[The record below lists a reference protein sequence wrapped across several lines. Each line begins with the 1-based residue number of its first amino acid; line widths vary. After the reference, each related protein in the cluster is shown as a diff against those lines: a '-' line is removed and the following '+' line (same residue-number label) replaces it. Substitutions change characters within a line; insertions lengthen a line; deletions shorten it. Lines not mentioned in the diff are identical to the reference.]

1 MEEDSAE
8 IQNLAKST
16 SADFFFLGSLTHLD
30 LESSRRLGKL
40 ATDCLQFDSENCY
53 TSDPDNILEFSKMTF
68 PVCGNEEDFFL
79 PETVGVRIKSN
90 NM

>member
-1 MEEDSAE
+1 M
-8 IQNLAKST
+8 
-16 SADFFFLGSLTHLD
+16 D

-40 ATDCLQFDSENCY
+40 ATDHLQFDSENCY

-68 PVCGNEEDFFL
+68 LIGGNEEDCFL
-79 PETVGVRIKSN
+79 PETVGVRIKR